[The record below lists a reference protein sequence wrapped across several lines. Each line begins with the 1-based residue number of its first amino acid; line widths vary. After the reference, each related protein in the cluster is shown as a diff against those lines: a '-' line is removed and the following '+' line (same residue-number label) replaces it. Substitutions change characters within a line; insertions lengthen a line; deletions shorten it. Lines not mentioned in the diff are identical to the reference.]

1 MATVGSLFKLKGG
14 INPWLMGGVVG
25 LGLLTLILSIRQLLS
40 SPASPPAPVVSEA
53 KPPLSEKISA
63 LGRLEPEGES
73 IVLSGML
80 GERIG
85 KLLVKEG
92 DNVQPGQVLLYLDS
106 YPERLAERNLAAD
119 QLAEAQNRLQ
129 AETQLGEAQ
138 IAEARSRLNQVTQ
151 PKLAQMQAQKATIKR
166 IAAELASS
174 QREYQRFQQLHQAG
188 AVSLQELEDKEL
200 IVRSRTEELEA
211 AQATL
216 SQISNEKQ
224 TNAANAEEQLRS
236 AQANLTRSQAQ
247 ILVNSA
253 KRNLEL
259 AEARLQRTIIR
270 APRAGQILKIYTW
283 AGEAIGTD
291 GILKM
296 GNTQQ
301 MYAVAEVY
309 ETDVPRIQVGQ
320 PARIS
325 SPAFPQP
332 ISGQVAHIGLLIA
345 KNDVIDTDPTAK
357 TDARVVEVKVRLDDS
372 RIVAGLTNLQVEVTI
387 EPSRRP
393 K

>member
-1 MATVGSLFKLKGG
+1 MGSPFSLKGM
-14 INPWLMGGVVG
+14 NPWLMGSLVG
-25 LGLLTLILSIRQLLS
+25 LGLLTLMVSLRQLT
-40 SPASPPAPVVSEA
+40 SPPASTPNPAISQT
-53 KPPLSEKISA
+53 KPRPSEKISA

-73 IVLSGML
+73 IVLSGTP

-92 DNVQPGQVLLYLDS
+92 DFVQPGQVLLYLDS

-119 QLAEAQNRLQ
+119 QLAEAQKRLQ

-138 IAEARSRLNQVTQ
+138 IAEARSRLDQVTQ
-151 PKLAQMQAQKATIKR
+151 PKLAQMRAQKATIQR

-174 QREYQRFQQLHQAG
+174 QREYQRFRQLSQAG
-188 AVSLQELEDKEL
+188 AISQQLLEDKEL

-216 SQISNEKQ
+216 SQISNEEQ
-224 TNAANAEEQLRS
+224 TNAVNAQDQLRS
-236 AQANLTRSQAQ
+236 AQANLSRSQAQ
-247 ILVNSA
+247 ILVNST

-270 APRAGQILKIYTW
+270 SPRAGQILKIYTW

-291 GILKM
+291 GILQL
-296 GNTQQ
+296 GNTKQ

-309 ETDVPRIQVGQ
+309 ETDVPRIKVGQ
-320 PARIS
+320 PALIK

-332 ISGQVAHIGLLIA
+332 ISGQVAQVGLLIA
-345 KNDVIDTDPTAK
+345 KNDVIDTDPAAK
-357 TDARVVEVKVRLDDS
+357 TDVRVVEVKIRLDDS
-372 RIVAGLTNLQVEVTI
+372 RIAAGLTNLQVEVVI
-387 EPSRRP
+387 DPSGEPS
-393 K
+393 

>member
-1 MATVGSLFKLKGG
+1 MGSLLRLKGS
-14 INPWLMGGVVG
+14 NPWLIGGVVG
-25 LGLLTLILSIRQLLS
+25 LGLLTLIVSVRQLLTR
-40 SPASPPAPVVSEA
+40 PEPAPTQVRSEVA
-53 KPPLSEKISA
+53 PPPSAKISA

-73 IVLSGML
+73 IVLSGTP

-92 DNVQPGQVLLYLDS
+92 DTVQVGQMLLYLDS

-119 QLAEAQNRLQ
+119 QLAEAQTRLQ

-138 IAEARSRLNQVTQ
+138 IAEARSRVDQVTQ
-151 PKLAQMQAQKATIKR
+151 PKLAQMRAQKATIQR

-174 QREYQRFQQLHQAG
+174 QREYQRFRQLHQAG
-188 AVSLQELEDKEL
+188 AVSLQQLEDKEL

-216 SQISNEKQ
+216 SQISNEEQ
-224 TNAANAEEQLRS
+224 TNAVNAQDQLRS
-236 AQANLTRSQAQ
+236 AQANLSRSQAQ

-253 KRNLEL
+253 KSNLQL

-291 GILKM
+291 GILQL
-296 GNTQQ
+296 GNTKQ

-309 ETDVPRIQVGQ
+309 ETDVPRIKVGQ
-320 PARIS
+320 PALIK
-325 SPAFPQP
+325 SPAFPKP
-332 ISGQVAHIGLLIA
+332 ISGQVAQVGLLIA
-345 KNDVIDTDPTAK
+345 KNDVIDTDPAAK
-357 TDARVVEVKVRLDDS
+357 TDVRVVEVKIRLDDS
-372 RIVAGLTNLQVEVTI
+372 RIAAGLTNLQVEVAI
-387 EPSRRP
+387 DPSGGL
-393 K
+393 

>member
-1 MATVGSLFKLKGG
+1 MGSPFTLKG
-14 INPWLMGGVVG
+14 INPWLIGGVVS
-25 LGLLTLILSIRQLLS
+25 LGVLTLILSIRQLLS
-40 SPASPPAPVVSEA
+40 SPTPVPTPVANEV

-73 IVLSGML
+73 ILLSGTT

-85 KLLVKEG
+85 RLLVKEG

-119 QLAEAQNRLQ
+119 QLAEAQKRLQ

-138 IAEARSRLNQVTQ
+138 IAEARSRLHQVTK
-151 PKLAQMQAQKATIKR
+151 PKLAQIQAQQATIKR

-174 QREYQRFQQLHQAG
+174 QREYQRFRQLHQAG

-200 IVRSRTEELEA
+200 VVRSRSEELEA

-224 TNAANAEEQLRS
+224 TNAVNAQDQLRS
-236 AQANLTRSQAQ
+236 AQANLSRSQAQ
-247 ILVNSA
+247 IQVNSA
-253 KRNLEL
+253 KSNLQL

-270 APRAGQILKIYTW
+270 SPRAGQILKIYTW
-283 AGEAIGTD
+283 AGEAIGSD
-291 GILKM
+291 GILQL

-309 ETDVPRIQVGQ
+309 ETDVPRIKVGQ
-320 PARIS
+320 PAVIT

-345 KNDVIDTDPTAK
+345 KNDVIDTDPAAK
-357 TDARVVEVKVRLDDS
+357 TDVRVVEVKIRLDDN
-372 RIVAGLTNLQVEVTI
+372 RIAAGLTNLQVEVTI
-387 EPSRRP
+387 DPSRSR